1 MVQLM
6 AIDLDGTLL
15 NNGKIISEKNREAL
29 KLAHKNG
36 IEVVIATGRA
46 DFDARALVEDIGIKP
61 WIIGTNGA
69 TIHKP
74 NGELFHS
81 VPLDKKQAID
91 MLRSLEND
99 QFYYEAFIDHKI
111 CAPQYGRE
119 LLFNEMDY
127 LRNKNE
133 HVNMD
138 LFRLEVGI
146 QFAQSGFTFISSYKE
161 LLEANNDIY
170 NILAISFDEKK
181 LQKGWGEFANI
192 PDLTVVQSGTHNF
205 HLQHKEASKGN
216 ALKILANQLQI
227 DLAETA
233 AIGDNYNDLS
243 MLQMVGRSAAMG
255 NADQKIKDACQFV
268 TLRCHED
275 GVAHFIHSLIQDK
288 QSIG

>member
-15 NNGKIISEKNREAL
+15 NDGKIISEKNREAL

-46 DFDARALVEDIGIKP
+46 DFDARALVERIGINP

-74 NGELFHS
+74 DGELFHS

-99 QFYYEAFIDHKI
+99 QFYYEAFIDQNI

-119 LLFNEMDY
+119 LLFSEMDR
-127 LRNKNE
+127 LQNKKD
-133 HVNMD
+133 HIDMD
-138 LFRLEVGI
+138 HFRLEAEI
-146 QFAQSGFTFISSYKE
+146 QFAQSGFTFMSSYKE
-161 LLEANNDIY
+161 LLEANSNIY
-170 NILAISFDEKK
+170 NILVISFDEMK
-181 LQKGWGEFANI
+181 LQRGWEKFVNI
-192 PDLTVVQSGTHNF
+192 PDLTVVQSGPHNF

-216 ALKILANQLQI
+216 ALKILADQLQI

-243 MLQMVGRSAAMG
+243 MLQIVGRSAAMG
-255 NADQKIKDACQFV
+255 NADQEIKDACQFV
-268 TLRCHED
+268 TSRCQED
-275 GVAHFIHSLIQDK
+275 GVAHFIDVLIRDK
-288 QSIG
+288 QSI

>member
-15 NNGKIISEKNREAL
+15 NNGKMISEKNIEAI
-29 KLAHKNG
+29 KLAHKSG

-46 DFDARALVEDIGIKP
+46 DFDARALFNNIGIDP

-81 VPLDKKQAID
+81 VPLDKKKAID
-91 MLRSLEND
+91 MLRSLEKD

-119 LLFNEMDY
+119 LLFTEMD
-127 LRNKNE
+127 LVRNKND
-133 HVNMD
+133 HTDMD
-138 LFRLEVGI
+138 LFRLEVEI
-146 QFAQSGFTFISSYKE
+146 QFAQSGFTFISSYNE
-161 LLEANNDIY
+161 LLEANIDIY

-181 LQKGWGEFANI
+181 LQKEWEKFADI

-205 HLQHKEASKGN
+205 HLQNKEASKGN
-216 ALKILANQLQI
+216 ALKILANQLQV

-243 MLQMVGRSAAMG
+243 MLQIAGRSAAMRD
-255 NADQKIKDACQFV
+255 ADQEIKDACQFV
-268 TLRCHED
+268 TSGCHED
-275 GVAHFIHSLIQDK
+275 GVAHFIHLLLQEVVR
-288 QSIG
+288 

>member
-15 NNGKIISEKNREAL
+15 NNGKIISEKNREAI

-46 DFDARALVEDIGIKP
+46 HFDARALCKNIGITP

-99 QFYYEAFIDHKI
+99 QFYYEAFIDHNI

-119 LLFNEMDY
+119 LLFTEMDL
-127 LRNKNE
+127 LRNKNDQVE
-133 HVNMD
+133 MD
-138 LFRLEVGI
+138 LFRLEAEI
-146 QFAQSGFTFISSYKE
+146 QFAQSGFNFISSYKE
-161 LLEANNDIY
+161 LLEANSDIY

-181 LQKGWGEFANI
+181 LQKGWEKFADL

-205 HLQHKEASKGN
+205 HLQHKGASKGN
-216 ALKILANQLQI
+216 ALKILANQLRI

-243 MLQMVGRSAAMG
+243 MLQIVGRSAAMG
-255 NADQKIKDACQFV
+255 DADQEIKDACQFV

-275 GVAHFIHSLIQDK
+275 GVAHFIDLLMQK
-288 QSIG
+288 K

>member
-15 NNGKIISEKNREAL
+15 NNGKIISEKNREAI

-46 DFDARALVEDIGIKP
+46 HFDARDLCKSMGIKP

-99 QFYYEAFIDHKI
+99 QFYYEAFIDYNI

-119 LLFNEMDY
+119 LLFTEMDL
-127 LRNKNE
+127 LRNKNDQ
-133 HVNMD
+133 VDMD
-138 LFRLEVGI
+138 LFRLEAEI
-146 QFAQSGFTFISSYKE
+146 QFAQSGFNLY
-161 LLEANNDIY
+161 L
-170 NILAISFDEKK
+170 IL
-181 LQKGWGEFANI
+181 
-192 PDLTVVQSGTHNF
+192 
-205 HLQHKEASKGN
+205 
-216 ALKILANQLQI
+216 
-227 DLAETA
+227 
-233 AIGDNYNDLS
+233 
-243 MLQMVGRSAAMG
+243 
-255 NADQKIKDACQFV
+255 
-268 TLRCHED
+268 
-275 GVAHFIHSLIQDK
+275 
-288 QSIG
+288 